1 MTRKTA
7 TFADFD
13 MFKAF
18 ADFDPAKTT
27 EQFTKMFQGMEMP
40 KADIDA
46 MMASQRKTLE
56 AFNAANQAALEG
68 VRALSTRQAQ
78 IVRDAVADSQAA
90 FDAIGKAKNP
100 KDAVAKQTEFA
111 RKAYDKAV
119 VDLSE
124 LRDLVNTTNVA
135 ASEPINS
142 RIQESFDEVKAISE
156 QFAK

>member
-1 MTRKTA
+1 MTRKTNP
-7 TFADFD
+7 FADFD

-18 ADFDPAKTT
+18 ADFDPAKAT

-56 AFNAANQAALEG
+56 AFNATNQAALEG

-90 FDAIGKAKNP
+90 FDTIGKAKNP
-100 KDAVAKQTEFA
+100 KDVVAKQTEIA

-119 VDLSE
+119 VDLNE
-124 LRDLVNTTNVA
+124 LRDLVAKTNVA
-135 ASEPINS
+135 ASEPINA
-142 RIQESFDEVKAISE
+142 RIQEGFDEVKAISE
-156 QFAK
+156 QLAK

>member
-7 TFADFD
+7 NFADFD

-18 ADFDPAKTT
+18 ADFDPAKAT

-100 KDAVAKQTEFA
+100 KDVVAKQTEIA

-124 LRDLVNTTNVA
+124 LRDLVNKTNIA

-142 RIQESFDEVKAISE
+142 RIQESFEEVKAISD

>member
-1 MTRKTA
+1 MTRKTNP
-7 TFADFD
+7 FVDFD
-13 MFKAF
+13 MFKTF

-27 EQFTKMFQGMEMP
+27 EQFTKMFKDMELP
-40 KADIDA
+40 KADVEA

-56 AFNAANQAALEG
+56 AMNAANQAALEG

-90 FDAIGKAKNP
+90 FDSLGKAKGP
-100 KDAVAKQTEFA
+100 KDVVVKQTEIA

-119 VDLSE
+119 ADLVE
-124 LRDLVNTTNVA
+124 LRDLVNKTNVA
-135 ASEPINS
+135 AVEPINV
-142 RIQESFDEVKAISE
+142 RIQESFDEVKAISD